1 VYLLRVK
8 RVQKLRLVTS
18 HDTQQV
24 DAADDDARR
33 RKEIGI
39 VLAQHAVDER
49 TELDGVTG
57 LQSEALGAGP
67 HENCALGNAVQ
78 QLVLVAQRL
87 RLNFPEVACQFVFRH
102 AQLAAGG
109 EQEHSHGSQQL
120 VGELWRLHAVVR
132 GGEQSVR
139 VDDASCGSG

>member
-1 VYLLRVK
+1 MYLLRVK
-8 RVQKLRLVTS
+8 RVQKLCIVTS

-24 DAADDDARR
+24 DAAHYNASR
-33 RKEIGI
+33 RKEFGI
-39 VLAQHAVDER
+39 LLAQHAVEKR

-87 RLNFPEVACQFVFRH
+87 RLNFPEVACQFMFRH

-132 GGEQSVR
+132 GCEQSVR